1 MPKKKVTKKKAKAKK
16 KTIVKEKFV
25 SRKVFKKRR
34 SAIDKPDFKT
44 YQRKN
49 SEAYMSKEQIKHF
62 RNILTAWKNEL
73 QKEVERTI
81 THMQE
86 DASNFPDP
94 ADRATQE
101 EEFGLELRTRDRER
115 KLLKKIIE
123 AIQRIDDGT
132 YGYCEETGDEIGIKR
147 LEARPV
153 ATLCLEA
160 QERHELKE
168 KQFRDTI
175 HSDR

>member
-1 MPKKKVTKKKAKAKK
+1 MAAKKKA
-16 KTIVKEKFV
+16 T
-25 SRKVFKKRR
+25 SKKRVISKNR
-34 SAIDKPDFKT
+34 VLKRRTSIEKPDFKP
-44 YQRKN
+44 YERKH
-49 SEAYMSKEQIKHF
+49 SETYMSKKQLSHF
-62 RNILTAWKNEL
+62 REILTKWKTDL
-73 QKEVERTI
+73 QHEVNRTI

-86 DASNFPDP
+86 DAGNFPDP
-94 ADRATQE
+94 IDRASQE

-115 KLLKKIIE
+115 KLLRKIND

-132 YGYCEETGDEIGIKR
+132 YGFCEETGDEIGIKR